1 MKIPQNTKVFQ
12 SEYCK
17 KKKMNWEVRE
27 ENGESQPKL
36 RPASSQLSSEV
47 TAVWDAGLAVLLQ
60 HHVIWYIP
68 SCSGMNVPGSGLAS
82 TTSRAAQ
89 TSLGKPT
96 CNGPK
101 AVRNHIK
108 MPTAKRIHCYP
119 SLRIHG
125 TGLKRVRV
133 HRLTPPHP
141 APTAPPRPGT
151 PGSALQLRELRRWL
165 CQRRM

>member
-68 SCSGMNVPGSGLAS
+68 SCSGLNVPGSGLAS
-82 TTSRAAQ
+82 TTSRAA
-89 TSLGKPT
+89 
-96 CNGPK
+96 
-101 AVRNHIK
+101 
-108 MPTAKRIHCYP
+108 
-119 SLRIHG
+119 
-125 TGLKRVRV
+125 
-133 HRLTPPHP
+133 
-141 APTAPPRPGT
+141 
-151 PGSALQLRELRRWL
+151 
-165 CQRRM
+165 